1 MSAIP
6 DDSPEACVNP
16 AGKKVGLRGV
26 WKPMTDEEFMT
37 AFRDDPVTALRLQG
51 LFAVADDVERELAS
65 VSAALDR
72 LARHAVPAA
81 ATCTAPRA
89 E

>member
-1 MSAIP
+1 
-6 DDSPEACVNP
+6 VRHP
-16 AGKKVGLRGV
+16 AGKKVRRLGV

-51 LFAVADDVERELAS
+51 LFAVADDVEQELAS

-81 ATCTAPRA
+81 PTVGLEEAMRPA
-89 E
+89 